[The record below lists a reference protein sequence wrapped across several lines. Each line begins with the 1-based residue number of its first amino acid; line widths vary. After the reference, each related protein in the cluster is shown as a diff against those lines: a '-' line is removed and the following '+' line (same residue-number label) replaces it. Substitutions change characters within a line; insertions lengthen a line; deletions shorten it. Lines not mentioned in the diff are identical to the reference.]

1 METLINPTSI
11 EGGFLDYYTLT
22 WPLDTMGQDDA
33 MVAVAVVVMKRQGG
47 LLLGLPIGFIP
58 LEDLQ
63 AASDLAEESLLGP
76 HNTFTVPAIREDGQA
91 VLEGQDVE
99 VLVIDAG
106 DAVLKGMADFNELD
120 GASFYFADD
129 PALAPSPQALF
140 QVVKDW
146 LGVQASTKAAFYS
159 ADEEMIPA
167 EEEVP
172 VTPAEPQLEAAD
184 ATPSKRKP
192 AAKAGKARVTTAS
205 LAEQIGSMSSLLP
218 SIASRLDQL
227 QLEQNVMREQ
237 LASQDTVIPPR
248 PSQQPVSTSLTAFA
262 KLMGSPP
269 RVKPA
274 PPAPTPLATQT
285 QAAPSMDLP
294 MTLQEQAEEFP
305 APGGSTLA
313 RAVLEQSKALTTLV
327 AQLQTGGDPLLDSQ
341 ASSSGIS
348 LGSKGAAGRERL
360 QAELSNRSGNFF
372 LAVTQNAWRRMKPA
386 SRLPTDLSV
395 VAATDFSM
403 VAYLEK
409 FGGYGS
415 CRELG
420 LIQYCLGHIYD
431 CALHADMDG
440 VREHV
445 ALTITALE
453 QAAQDNNR
461 WELAYQLTLLED
473 PPSQLWSYRQSSHNP
488 RLRAFAPLCPQRWAT
503 IALAYMKEV
512 DYIQNRKIDLVK
524 KPQAA
529 PAAGDP
535 SPKKKGKGNRAK
547 GASEQKEE

>member
-1 METLINPTSI
+1 MIDPTSL

-22 WPLDTMGQDDA
+22 WPLDTVGQDDA
-33 MVAVAVVVMKRQGG
+33 LVATAVVVMKRPGG
-47 LLLGLPIGFIP
+47 LLLALPIGFIP
-58 LEDLQ
+58 VEDLQ
-63 AASDLAEESLLGP
+63 AASDQSEDSLLGP
-76 HNTFTVPAIREDGQA
+76 HNTFTVPATREDGQA
-91 VLEGQDVE
+91 VMEGQDVE

-106 DAVLKGMADFNELD
+106 DAVLAGLAEYTEVD

-129 PALAPSPQALF
+129 PAIGPAPDVLLR
-140 QVVKDW
+140 VVKDW
-146 LGVQASTKAAFYS
+146 LGLQASTKAAFYS
-159 ADEEMIPA
+159 ADEEL
-167 EEEVP
+167 VP
-172 VTPAEPQLEAAD
+172 DQVPITPAEPQQGETPE
-184 ATPSKRKP
+184 ATPKKRAPVKP
-192 AAKAGKARVTTAS
+192 AKPRVTTAS

-227 QLEQNVMREQ
+227 QQEQVVIKSQ
-237 LASQDTVIPPR
+237 LASQENIVPPR
-248 PSQQPVSTSLTAFA
+248 PSQQPVSTSLSSFA

-269 RVKPA
+269 RVKATPA
-274 PPAPTPLATQT
+274 TPMPNPAMVQQT
-285 QAAPSMDLP
+285 GPSMDLP
-294 MTLQEQAEEFP
+294 MSLQEQAEEFP

-327 AQLQTGGDPLLDSQ
+327 AQLQTGGDPLLDSH

-348 LGSKGAAGRERL
+348 LGSKGAAGREKL

-386 SRLPTDLSV
+386 SRQPMDLAA

-403 VAYLEK
+403 VSYLEK

-420 LIQYCLGHIYD
+420 LIQYCLAHIFD
-431 CALHADMDG
+431 CALHADLDG
-440 VREHV
+440 VREHA
-445 ALTITALE
+445 ALTITAVE

-473 PPSQLWSYRQSSHNP
+473 PPGQLWSYRQSSHNP

-512 DYIQNRKIDLVK
+512 DYIANRKTDLVK
-524 KPQAA
+524 KP
-529 PAAGDP
+529 PVAAGEV
-535 SPKKKGKGNRAK
+535 SPKKKGKGSKSK
-547 GASEQKEE
+547 GSTEQKEE

>member
-1 METLINPTSI
+1 MINPTSI

-22 WPLDTMGQDDA
+22 WPLDTIGQDDA

-63 AASDLAEESLLGP
+63 AASDLAEESLFGP
-76 HNTFTVPAIREDGQA
+76 HNTFTVPAIRDDGQA

-172 VTPAEPQLEAAD
+172 VTPVEPQQEAAD
-184 ATPSKRKP
+184 TTPSKKKP

-205 LAEQIGSMSSLLP
+205 LAEQIGSMSTLLP

-237 LASQDTVIPPR
+237 LAAQDTVIPPR

-360 QAELSNRSGNFF
+360 QAELSNRSANFF

-386 SRLPTDLSV
+386 SKLPTDLSV
-395 VAATDFSM
+395 AAATDFSM

-512 DYIQNRKIDLVK
+512 DYIQNRKFDLVK

-529 PAAGDP
+529 PTPGDP